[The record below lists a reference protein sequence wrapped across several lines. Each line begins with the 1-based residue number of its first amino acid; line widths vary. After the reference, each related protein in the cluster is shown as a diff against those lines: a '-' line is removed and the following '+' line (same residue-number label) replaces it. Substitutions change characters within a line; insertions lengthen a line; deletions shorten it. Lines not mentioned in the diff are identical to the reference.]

1 MFRSITNNTAKNLS
15 AGGTI
20 SGNVT
25 IEGDLT
31 VNGDGAGSYDEI
43 VNGQLVAFRD
53 DSSTVGTND
62 NIVIEN
68 DGTGDASLKFS
79 LTGATDWFAYV
90 DNSDSD
96 KFKIRRS
103 TSDFLI
109 ITETG
114 SVGLG
119 VSPSYPLHI
128 ENASDTVAYFKST
141 DNNGQI
147 AVVDDDTTAYFGANG
162 SRAFMGT
169 ASGLAG
175 TTNLVVDSNGNVG
188 IGETS
193 PEARLTVSPG
203 TVGTTSLGGRS
214 INYGLNIN
222 TSSGRSGVTVKP
234 ANNYAIG
241 DDNAGFQ
248 WLYPFDDGGNGDFKA
263 FRVSEGATL
272 VDKFYATRDGQGY
285 FASNVGVGTTSP
297 MANSD
302 GIVGLE
308 ISSGASTGL
317 TLKSTSSSQIYSL
330 WADSSGNL
338 KVQDN
343 TNNETR
349 LTVDSS
355 GNATFA
361 GDVTIGSNELIFD
374 AGEKVFST
382 GGYVVADGD
391 AGFIARDSGVNK
403 FIINGNTATFAG
415 DVTVAGGDITLT
427 NATPTIV
434 AEQSSGATRAKIKFP
449 TFGSDGGIT
458 FETTTNG
465 AGAMAEAMRIDE
477 DQNVGIGTTNPSDY
491 NALAHNLVVY
501 ENSDSGITIASATT
515 GTGSLY
521 FADGTTGDEAYKG
534 SIEYSHG
541 SNALSLRANSV
552 VKFVLDT
559 NSVISLSNNDGGNTG
574 NTIFGHTAWQQS
586 SNVGADYNTIFG
598 QEAMGSGNISSA
610 ERNTGIGFA
619 VMRSITT
626 GDSNVAVGAD
636 SLYALKTGSANIAIG
651 RDSFKSASFGET
663 GNVSIGYQAMSSL
676 NEGANVSASAD
687 NNIAIGQSALLGG
700 AFAGNDKVVNDN
712 IAIGAFALD
721 ATSDN
726 SHTGLIA
733 IGRDALG
740 ALTSGGSN
748 TAIGYESQLYQTDGS
763 NNVSLGFKALR
774 NADNGESFNTV
785 LGTKACEFVNHASS
799 DGNTIVGMQA
809 MVGGTGARS
818 YNTVMGYR
826 AMGSSNT
833 QNNVGGN
840 ENVFIG
846 AYSGNG
852 TWTTAGC
859 DLNTA
864 VGYQSMQG
872 AMNGALQ
879 NSAFGANSLGGV
891 TSGDNNVGVG
901 FKAGFTGT
909 DNVTT
914 GEQNTLIGASTQAT
928 ASGAV
933 NQTVIGYG
941 AISQSN
947 NSVTLGN
954 TSVTS
959 IFAPTKTAIQS
970 YGTVAITDGSTITL
984 AGSNLGAAILCIYEA
999 SGGIGG
1005 VFALS
1010 YQFAAVQLA
1019 GSSDTSTSDSAGDVC
1034 VINGTNNHTVT
1045 IKNNTGAQKNFR
1057 IMIYSAAFN

>member
-103 TSDFLI
+103 TSDYLI

-114 SVGLG
+114 NVGLA
-119 VSPSYPLHI
+119 VSPSYPLHV
-128 ENASDTVAYFKST
+128 ENAADTVAYFKST

-188 IGETS
+188 IG
-193 PEARLTVSPG
+193 
-203 TVGTTSLGGRS
+203 
-214 INYGLNIN
+214 
-222 TSSGRSGVTVKP
+222 
-234 ANNYAIG
+234 
-241 DDNAGFQ
+241 
-248 WLYPFDDGGNGDFKA
+248 
-263 FRVSEGATL
+263 
-272 VDKFYATRDGQGY
+272 
-285 FASNVGVGTTSP
+285 TTSP
-297 MANSD
+297 
-302 GIVGLE
+302 
-308 ISSGASTGL
+308 SG
-317 TLKSTSSSQIYSL
+317 
-330 WADSSGNL
+330 
-338 KVQDN
+338 
-343 TNNETR
+343 
-349 LTVDSS
+349 
-355 GNATFA
+355 
-361 GDVTIGSNELIFD
+361 
-374 AGEKVFST
+374 
-382 GGYVVADGD
+382 
-391 AGFIARDSGVNK
+391 
-403 FIINGNTATFAG
+403 
-415 DVTVAGGDITLT
+415 
-427 NATPTIV
+427 
-434 AEQSSGATRAKIKFP
+434 
-449 TFGSDGGIT
+449 
-458 FETTTNG
+458 
-465 AGAMAEAMRIDE
+465 
-477 DQNVGIGTTNPSDY
+477 Y

-501 ENSDSGITIASATT
+501 ENSNSGITIGSSTS

-534 SIEYSHG
+534 SIEYSHS

-552 VKFVLDT
+552 VRFVLDT
-559 NSVISLSNNDGGNTG
+559 NSRMSLSNNDEGSNNTVFGYKAGNAIASGTEGNVIIGHNSGLALNGGD
-574 NTIFGHTAWQQS
+574 A
-586 SNVGADYNTIFG
+586 NVAIGADALKAGT
-598 QEAMGSGNISSA
+598 
-610 ERNTGIGFA
+610 TGIGNT
-619 VMRSITT
+619 V
-626 GDSNVAVGAD
+626 VGTSAAD
-636 SLYALKTGSANIAIG
+636 ALA
-651 RDSFKSASFGET
+651 FGET
-663 GNVSIGYQAMSSL
+663 GNVAIGYQSMSSL

-748 TAIGYESQLYQTDGS
+748 IAIGYESQLYQTDGS

-774 NADNGESFNTV
+774 NADNGESFNTAI
-785 LGTKACEFVNHASS
+785 GTKAGEFINHASS

-818 YNTVMGYR
+818 YNVALCFR
-826 AMGSSNT
+826 AMGSSNS

-954 TSVTS
+954 SSVTS